1 VFFYLLFLLF
11 FLIGEVDE
19 LQLSKEELLVV
30 EKEVNK
36 RMEPIRNQFE
46 EDKQMYMDMLN
57 KIGEDEEDMEEST
70 SSKKKRK

>member
-1 VFFYLLFLLF
+1 MFFYLLFLLF

-57 KIGEDEEDMEEST
+57 KTGEDEEDMEEST

>member
-1 VFFYLLFLLF
+1 MFFYLLSLLF

>member
-1 VFFYLLFLLF
+1 M
-11 FLIGEVDE
+11 
-19 LQLSKEELLVV
+19 

-57 KIGEDEEDMEEST
+57 KTGEDEEDMEEST